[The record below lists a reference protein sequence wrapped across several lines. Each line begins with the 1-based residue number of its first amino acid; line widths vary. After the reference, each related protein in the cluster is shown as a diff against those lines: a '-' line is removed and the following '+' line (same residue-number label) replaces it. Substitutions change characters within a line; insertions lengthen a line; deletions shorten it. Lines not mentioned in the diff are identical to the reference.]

1 MEYVK
6 LDQIV
11 TKMNIKR
18 GDKVFVS
25 SDVTEL
31 LKCCMQHGDITDLN
45 VFIDSLMDMVG
56 EEGTLIFPTY
66 NWGFCSGKDFDY
78 QKTKSKTGILSQ
90 KALERPEFKRT
101 KRPIYS
107 FAVWGKD
114 QEYLCSLDNIS
125 SFGSD
130 SPFAFF
136 HKQNVKNL
144 VIGVGLE
151 NCFTFSHYV
160 EEMNSQIVSY
170 RYMKNFYGNYV
181 DEEGRKS
188 KRTYSMLVRSL
199 SKKTSSGDENMAKC
213 RLEEMLKEMLKENVA
228 EVSRINGVRVVCIE
242 LGKAYPLL
250 ENDIRQ
256 NRGRKLVNY
265 YEGQESELTPKD
277 EMWMLMNELFPIC
290 RSITGN
296 GFRNSLYILKSI
308 LPEIQMFEVPTG
320 TRVFDWTVPKE
331 WNISE
336 AYIENEAGDK
346 ILDFKDNNLQVV
358 GYSLPMDEWM
368 SAEELKQICYIQ
380 EDQPDVVPY
389 VTSYYK
395 ERSGFCMTKKVRDSL
410 HGRYHAVIDS
420 ALEDGSLTYGEA
432 YFRGESEKE
441 ILISTYLC
449 HPSMANNECSGP
461 AVATM
466 LADYVKKM
474 KNRKYSYRFV
484 FIPETIGS
492 LTYLSQN
499 LKEKHMK
506 ENVIAGFVLSC
517 VGDERTYSIVESRKA
532 DTLTDRVLHNVLHF
546 YYPEYKR
553 YSYLERGS
561 DERQYNA
568 PGIDLPV
575 CAVCRSKYGEYPEYH
590 TSKDDLTLVTPE
602 GLMGSY
608 ELMKLCFQA
617 LEHNVYYQ
625 VTCMGEPQLGKRGLY
640 PTVSQKG
647 TYDHVKSMM
656 NFLAYADG
664 EKDLIE
670 ISNKIEVPIHA
681 LIPIIEELMK
691 HKLLIEKKTI

>member
-11 TKMNIKR
+11 TKLDIKK
-18 GDKVFVS
+18 GDKVLVS
-25 SDVTEL
+25 SDVTQL
-31 LKCCMQHGDITDLN
+31 LECCMEHGDTIDLN
-45 VFIDSLMDMVG
+45 VLIDSLMDAVG

-66 NWGFCSGKDFDY
+66 NWGFCQGKDFDY
-78 QKTKSKTGILSQ
+78 HKTKSRTGILSQ
-90 KALERPEFKRT
+90 KALERSEFRRT
-101 KRPIYS
+101 KHPIYS

-114 QEYLCSLDNIS
+114 QEYLCGLNNIS
-125 SFGSD
+125 AFGED

-151 NCFTFSHYV
+151 DCLTFTHYV
-160 EEMNSQIVSY
+160 QEMNAQYVPY
-170 RYMKNFYGNYV
+170 RYMKNFYGNYI
-181 DEEGRKS
+181 DEKGKKS
-188 KRTYSMLVRSL
+188 RRTYSMFVRLL
-199 SKKTSSGDENMAKC
+199 SKKARNSSANTVEEGLRIWLEKKVAK
-213 RLEEMLKEMLKENVA
+213 EYTINEI
-228 EVSRINGVRVVCIE
+228 RIVLIE
-242 LGKAYPLL
+242 LEKAYSAT
-250 ENDIRQ
+250 EEDIRL
-256 NRGRKLVNY
+256 NRSRLTAGF
-265 YEGQESELTPKD
+265 YEGQESELDPKD
-277 EMWMLMNELFPIC
+277 EMWMLMTELFPIC

-308 LPEIQMFEVPTG
+308 VPEIQISEVPTG

-331 WNISE
+331 WNIRE
-336 AYIENEAGDK
+336 AYIENETGDR

-358 GYSLPMDEWM
+358 GYSLPLDKWM
-368 SAEELKQICYIQ
+368 EAEELKQICYIQ
-380 EDQPDVVPY
+380 EDQPEVIPY

-395 ERSGFCMTKKVRDSL
+395 ERSGFCMTKELRDSL
-410 HGRYHAVIDS
+410 RGRYHVFIDS
-420 ALEDGSLTYGEA
+420 TLEDGSLTYGEA
-432 YFRGESEKE
+432 YFEGESEKE

-461 AVATM
+461 VVATM

-499 LKEKHMK
+499 YIKKRMK
-506 ENVIAGFVLSC
+506 ENVMAGFVLSC
-517 VGDERTYSIVESRKA
+517 VGDDRTYSVVESRKA
-532 DTLTDRVLHNVLHF
+532 DTLTDRVLHNVLQF
-546 YYPEYKR
+546 YYPAYKR
-553 YSYLERGS
+553 YSYLQRGS

-602 GLMGSY
+602 GLLGSY
-608 ELMKLCFQA
+608 ELMKLCFQS
-617 LEHNVYYQ
+617 LENNAYYQ
-625 VTCMGEPQLGKRGLY
+625 VTCLGEPQLGKRGLY

-647 TYDHVKSMM
+647 SYDQVESMT

-664 EKDLIE
+664 SMDLIE
-670 ISNKIEVPIHA
+670 ISNQIQTPIHE
-681 LIPIIEELMK
+681 LLPIIKKLRE
-691 HKLLIEKKTI
+691 HDLLIEREAEK